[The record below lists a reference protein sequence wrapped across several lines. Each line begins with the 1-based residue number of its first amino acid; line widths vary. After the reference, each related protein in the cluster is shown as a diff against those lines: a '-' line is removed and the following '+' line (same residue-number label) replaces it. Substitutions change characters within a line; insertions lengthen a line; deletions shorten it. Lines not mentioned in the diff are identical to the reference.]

1 MTEWLPFIH
10 DVLVWGGAA
19 IVAIVILGSIILI
32 PYDHPKWEDELKR
45 RSEEASAKIRKIG
58 LEEAQLEF
66 YITLTAYLKSIM
78 KTEEPT
84 NE

>member
-1 MTEWLPFIH
+1 MTDWQPFIH

-19 IVAIVILGSIILI
+19 IVAIVIMGSIILV
-32 PYDHPKWEDELKR
+32 PYPHPKWEDELKR

-66 YITLTAYLKSIM
+66 YITLTAYLKNIM
-78 KTEEPT
+78 EIEEPPK
-84 NE
+84 